1 MFHQIN
7 EIIDINLELIFQSKS
22 QSLKF
27 SEFKDKNGKKLGKIM
42 ELFQLMENE
51 NLIRIESN
59 KCILTDFGKD
69 IAKNGGWFKHLEKKK
84 EKEKIK
90 TVETKKIKHTQKK
103 EKKAK
108 PFFID
113 KNSFSIFTK
122 HFKSLIKKKKI

>member
-7 EIIDINLELIFQSKS
+7 EIIDINLELIFQSQS

-42 ELFQLMENE
+42 ELFHLMENE
-51 NLIRIESN
+51 NLIKIENN
-59 KCILTDFGKD
+59 KCVLTEFGKD

-90 TVETKKIKHTQKK
+90 AEETKKFKHTQKK
-103 EKKAK
+103 EKKIK
-108 PFFID
+108 WFFINNFFFSFLTKRF
-113 KNSFSIFTK
+113 KNILK
-122 HFKSLIKKKKI
+122 